1 MCAIIVKSLFLCQTI
16 YVLGLLKAT
25 IVFTSLFCCVHQ
37 AGELQHLD
45 QQVRE
50 QINLANQWA
59 EKLVAGKVSKQQY
72 LDTEATIR
80 AKNAGLLQKAEDILA
95 SF

>member
-1 MCAIIVKSLFLCQTI
+1 MFAGIAIRSSFLYVALYCQSCVDACFSI
-16 YVLGLLKAT
+16 YQVA
-25 IVFTSLFCCVHQ
+25 
-37 AGELQHLD
+37 ELQHLD

-72 LDTEATIR
+72 LDTEATIHV
-80 AKNAGLLQKAEDILA
+80 KNAGLLQKAEDILT

>member
-1 MCAIIVKSLFLCQTI
+1 MCLPLRALSIHQLPE
-16 YVLGLLKAT
+16 
-25 IVFTSLFCCVHQ
+25 VFTYATPSSHQ
-37 AGELQHLD
+37 VAELQHLD

-72 LDTEATIR
+72 LDTEAAIR
-80 AKNAGLLQKAEDILA
+80 SKNAILLQKGEDILA